1 MPIFSLP
8 GDRMFQATGICH
20 GKQRPPIMHAYGGAK
35 VGMAQALQS
44 IASEGW
50 IPLAAAMVGTVG
62 KKPMWADL
70 GLRPVVGTTVD
81 IKIWPHPLEHKELVL
96 LLSCWGR
103 WDHGSISGSAV
114 NTWLT
119 NVAAG
124 PDCEDS
130 PHFRRTDIDYVEAMR
145 LLEESGFGF
154 LPETDLQ
161 KQPILETVMSVGLRL
176 CALEYSAKQL
186 NILPVTFP
194 HERWVLA
201 VQRSFLSQEATVCAT
216 RSQWDEVRQ
225 ILESVRT
232 ATVTVESAG
241 GTTLWTKDSVGLPT
255 PQDDEFPLRL
265 LVHPP
270 TRDQSHLPEVVHVE
284 ATGLGGRDLGY
295 PERWDLSIRAISG
308 NCRGHSG

>member
-81 IKIWPHPLEHKELVL
+81 IKIWPHPLEHRELVL

-119 NVAAG
+119 NVAAVK
-124 PDCEDS
+124 
-130 PHFRRTDIDYVEAMR
+130 T
-145 LLEESGFGF
+145 LLTSDVLTLTMWRPCGYW
-154 LPETDLQ
+154 
-161 KQPILETVMSVGLRL
+161 KRVASV
-176 CALEYSAKQL
+176 
-186 NILPVTFP
+186 
-194 HERWVLA
+194 
-201 VQRSFLSQEATVCAT
+201 SFLKRTY
-216 RSQWDEVRQ
+216 RSNRSWRQ
-225 ILESVRT
+225 
-232 ATVTVESAG
+232 
-241 GTTLWTKDSVGLPT
+241 
-255 PQDDEFPLRL
+255 
-265 LVHPP
+265 
-270 TRDQSHLPEVVHVE
+270 
-284 ATGLGGRDLGY
+284 
-295 PERWDLSIRAISG
+295 
-308 NCRGHSG
+308 